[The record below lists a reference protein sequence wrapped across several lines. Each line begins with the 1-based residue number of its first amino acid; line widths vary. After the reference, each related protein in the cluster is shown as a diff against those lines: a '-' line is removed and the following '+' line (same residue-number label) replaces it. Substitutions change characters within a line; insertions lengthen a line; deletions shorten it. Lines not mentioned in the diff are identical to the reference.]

1 MMIKKLDI
9 KNFKAHKE
17 AYFELK
23 GLNIF
28 TGKNGMGKSSIIQ
41 SLLLLRQSYLSQR
54 KFEGLILNGDLVL
67 IGNSQDAFCESGDGD
82 EIEFSLTDEN
92 SVKHQWLFSR
102 NIDKNFLPLKNA
114 INEDDFSQL
123 ELFGN
128 NFQYIAAEHLAAQ
141 ESHARN
147 TYFVEQLNQISEKH
161 GDGKYTVHYL
171 AHNAEKD
178 ISFPKMQ
185 HEKAKS
191 LKLKSQ
197 IEAWLYEISP
207 SIRLSVNE
215 DSTQNSVTLRYQFD
229 TKFGQTK
236 EYKPENV
243 GFGVSYILPVLVAIL
258 TAKAGAVILIENPEA
273 HLHPAGQSVIGKLF
287 CLAAECGIQLIIET
301 HSDHIVNSILVN
313 IVENKKN
320 TGNGI
325 SPDNVSIY
333 FIDRDKESHVS
344 HVHPIKIRDDARII
358 GPPKD
363 FFDQYSK
370 DMKQILGF

>member
-1 MMIKKLDI
+1 MITKLEL
-9 KNFKAHKE
+9 KNFKAHKK
-17 AYFELK
+17 ADFELK
-23 GLNIF
+23 ALNIF

-54 KFEGLILNGDLVL
+54 KFEGLILNGDLVM

-82 EIEFSLTDEN
+82 EIEFTLIDHQS
-92 SVKHQWLFSR
+92 KRHQWLFSR
-102 NIDKNFLPLKNA
+102 NVDKNFLPLKNT
-114 INEDDFSQL
+114 INEIDFVQL
-123 ELFGN
+123 ELFGK

-147 TYFVEQLNQISEKH
+147 TYFVEQLNQISEKN

-178 ISFPKMQ
+178 ISFKEMA
-185 HEKAKS
+185 HENAKS
-191 LKLKSQ
+191 HKLKSQ

-207 SIRLSVNE
+207 SIRLSINE
-215 DSTQNSVTLRYQFD
+215 DSAQNSVTLRYQYD

-258 TAKAGAVILIENPEA
+258 TAKSGAIILIENPEA

-287 CLAAECGIQLIIET
+287 CLAAKCGIQLIIET

-313 IVENKKN
+313 IVENKKSN
-320 TGNGI
+320 NKGI
-325 SPDNVSIY
+325 NPEDVSIY

-370 DMKQILGF
+370 DMKQIMGF